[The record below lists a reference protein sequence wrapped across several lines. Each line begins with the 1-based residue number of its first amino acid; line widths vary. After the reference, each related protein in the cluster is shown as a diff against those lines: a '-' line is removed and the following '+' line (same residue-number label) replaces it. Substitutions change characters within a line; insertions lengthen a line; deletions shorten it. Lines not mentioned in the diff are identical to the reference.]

1 MTVTIPSDLEV
12 TTGFVEGDGE
22 RIYYEIT
29 GSGTPLVLCHG
40 LGGNHAIW
48 WRQLDRFAAHH
59 TVVTWDQRGFGNSSC
74 AGGDFGPAPARRDL
88 AALLDAV
95 DPGPVH
101 LVGQSLGGWVALGF
115 ALAHPERVRSL
126 VLSTTLAG
134 AAGEETDRFLFGGH
148 PPTPGRAPD
157 TPVRS
162 RRRHPVL
169 SQRFCAE
176 ERDLAVLYNQIS
188 SFGAKPP
195 APAVVAQLRADT
207 FPAAALAALAA
218 PTLLVGAT
226 DDGYCPPA
234 VMRRVAAAIPGA
246 EFAEL
251 PGGHSAYYETPDA
264 WNDVVL
270 AFTAR
275 HAERTGGR

>member
-1 MTVTIPSDLEV
+1 MTVTVPSDLDV
-12 TTGFVEGDGE
+12 TTGFVDSDGE
-22 RIYYEIT
+22 RIYYEVT

-59 TVVTWDQRGFGNSSC
+59 TVVTWDQRGFGNSTC
-74 AGGDFGPAPARRDL
+74 TTGDFGPAPARGDL

-95 DPGPVH
+95 CPEEPVH

-115 ALAHPERVRSL
+115 ALAHPDRLRSL

-134 AAGEETDRFLFGGH
+134 AAGEETDRFVA
-148 PPTPGRAPD
+148 PGV
-157 TPVRS
+157 PVRT

-169 SQRFCAE
+169 SEAFCAAE
-176 ERDLAVLYNQIS
+176 GDLAVLYNQIS

-195 APAVVAQLRADT
+195 APAVVATMRADT
-207 FPAAALAALAA
+207 FPAGALAALAVPA
-218 PTLLVGAT
+218 LLIAAT

-234 VMRRVAAAIPGA
+234 VMRRVAEVIPGA
-246 EFAEL
+246 AFAEL

-270 AFTAR
+270 DFTTGQ
-275 HAERTGGR
+275 ERTGRP

>member
-29 GSGTPLVLCHG
+29 GSGTALVLCHG

-59 TVVTWDQRGFGNSSC
+59 TVVTWDQRGFGNSTC
-74 AGGDFGPAPARRDL
+74 VTGDFGPAPARRDL

-95 DPGPVH
+95 CPEPVH

-115 ALAHPERVRSL
+115 ALVQPDRIRSL

-134 AAGEETDRFLFGGH
+134 AAGEETDRFVA
-148 PPTPGRAPD
+148 PGV
-157 TPVRS
+157 PVRS

-169 SQRFCAE
+169 SEAFCAE
-176 ERDLAVLYNQIS
+176 EGDLAVLYNQIS
-188 SFGAKPP
+188 SFGPKPP
-195 APAVVAQLRADT
+195 APAVVATMRADT
-207 FPAAALAALAA
+207 FPAAALAGLQV
-218 PTLLVGAT
+218 PTLLIGAT
-226 DDGYCPPA
+226 DDRYCPPA
-234 VMRRVAAAIPGA
+234 VIRRVADAIPGA
-246 EFAEL
+246 EFTEL
-251 PGGHSAYYETPDA
+251 PGGHSAYYETPGA

-270 AFTAR
+270 DFIADT
-275 HAERTGGR
+275 ERTGRR

>member
-1 MTVTIPSDLEV
+1 MTLTVPSELDV
-12 TTGFVEGDGE
+12 RTGFVDSDGE

-29 GSGTPLVLCHG
+29 GSGSPLVLCHG

-48 WRQLDRFAAHH
+48 WRQLDRFAASH

-74 AGGDFGPAPARRDL
+74 ADGDYGPTPARRDL
-88 AALLDAV
+88 GVLVDAV
-95 DPGPVH
+95 CPVEAVH

-115 ALAHPERVRSL
+115 ALAHPDRVRSL

-134 AAGEETDRFLFGGH
+134 AAGEETDRFV
-148 PPTPGRAPD
+148 APD
-157 TPVRS
+157 LPVRT

-169 SQRFCAE
+169 SERFCAE
-176 ERDLAVLYNQIS
+176 EGDLAVLYNQIA

-195 APAVVAQLRADT
+195 APAVVARLRADT
-207 FPAAALAALAA
+207 FPAAALAALSV
-218 PTLLVGAT
+218 PTLLVAAA
-226 DDGYCPPA
+226 DDRYCPPS
-234 VMRRVAAAIPGA
+234 VMRKVAAVIPGA

-270 AFTAR
+270 DFAARQKRTA
-275 HAERTGGR
+275 GR